1 MAYSITKADSEYNK
15 DDVIALCSRNLS
27 PLSGDR
33 YNWKYIVNPDGKADV
48 WLTHVDSEE
57 VPVGALSVFPRKISV
72 LGQDLLGGI
81 LGDYSLSEEHRTL
94 GPALS
99 LQKNI
104 IESFSGLKYNF
115 LYTIPND
122 KSRLVM
128 KRAGYALIG
137 HNLWLTKPVKTISFV
152 QQRVSNGVLAKIIS
166 YPLDILLKIKSKQL
180 IRYTPKG
187 CEFEKLTFFDKRFDF
202 FWEKTKSQFPVI
214 ENRESEYMNWRFINN
229 PSRQYNIL
237 ALTTSDRKEILAYI
251 VSYDRENRTYI
262 ADFLFTEPGKN
273 MSNILR
279 EFTFCLKKEIEAVS
293 LVYFGSAKIVD
304 LLRRHNFL
312 LTNDKAPLLGYM
324 GDQAVLAETI
334 RDRENWHFIEND
346 EDV

>member
-1 MAYSITKADSEYNK
+1 MAYSITKADPEDNK
-15 DDVIALCSRNLS
+15 DAVIALCTKNLS

-33 YNWKYIVNPDGKADV
+33 FNWKYIKNPDGKADV
-48 WLTHVDSEE
+48 WLTHVDNDE

-72 LGQDLLGGI
+72 LGQDSLGGI
-81 LGDYSLSEEHRTL
+81 LGDYSLSKEHRTL

-99 LQKNI
+99 LQKEI

-128 KRAGYALIG
+128 RRAGYALIG
-137 HNLWLTKPVKTISFV
+137 QNIWLTKPLKSISFV
-152 QQRVSNGVLAKIIS
+152 QQRVGNSLLAKVIS

-187 CEFEKLTFFDKRFDF
+187 CKFEKLTQFDERFDL
-202 FWEKTKSQFPVI
+202 FWEKIRSQFPVI
-214 ENRESEYMNWRFINN
+214 ENRGSEYMNWRYIEN
-229 PSRQYNIL
+229 PNRQYNIL

-262 ADFLFTEPGKN
+262 ADFLFTGPDKN

-279 EFTFCLKKEIEAVS
+279 EFTFCLNKEIEAIS
-293 LVYFGSAKIVD
+293 LVYFGSAKIVA
-304 LLRRHNFL
+304 LLKSHNFL
-312 LTNDKAPLLGYM
+312 ITNDKAHLLGYIDD
-324 GDQAVLAETI
+324 GAVVAETI